1 MKNDPISNRRSLTWW
16 RCQDTTNTS
25 ISLVSLRTSANG
37 NMILNRAS
45 GHFSTSFN
53 TRIFT
58 PLIYTSSRMEAIRVI
73 NAFWSTIWRTTDIVQ
88 QAGACGLRTDHSA
101 LRIRSARIR
110 WAWIS
115 KILERWLCHVG
126 PSTLNKWITSVSI
139 CTSAN
144 GIVVH
149 RQTFSV
155 QSTGTWTRI
164 RTLVLDASLV
174 LRTLRAHYTFW
185 PTCRRNTDESWLTK
199 THCMSIVHATVAI
212 RSTRRWF
219 TRIER

>member
-58 PLIYTSSRMEAIRVI
+58 PLIYTSSRMEAIRII
-73 NAFWSTIWRTTDIVQ
+73 NAFWSTIWRTTDKVQ

-110 WAWIS
+110 
-115 KILERWLCHVG
+115 
-126 PSTLNKWITSVSI
+126 
-139 CTSAN
+139 
-144 GIVVH
+144 
-149 RQTFSV
+149 
-155 QSTGTWTRI
+155 
-164 RTLVLDASLV
+164 
-174 LRTLRAHYTFW
+174 
-185 PTCRRNTDESWLTK
+185 
-199 THCMSIVHATVAI
+199 
-212 RSTRRWF
+212 
-219 TRIER
+219 